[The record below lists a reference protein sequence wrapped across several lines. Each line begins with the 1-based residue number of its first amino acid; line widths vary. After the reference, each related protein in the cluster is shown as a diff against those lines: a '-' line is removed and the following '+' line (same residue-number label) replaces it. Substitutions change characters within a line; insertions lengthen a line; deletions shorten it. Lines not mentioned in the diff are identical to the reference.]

1 MKKRF
6 NIIDVLIIVCVA
18 FIALAVVFRGQITAA
33 ISAGKNLDSFTVTFE
48 SDPMDNMTART
59 LKAGQSVVWV
69 ETDTELGSMYDYS
82 SEAARVYTADR
93 DGKLVESKSDSQS
106 VIKGTMKIRAEYR
119 DGSCYVSGTEFL
131 GGGMKL
137 TLRTE
142 YATFTVT
149 VISVEK

>member
-48 SDPMDNMTART
+48 SDPVDNMSLRT
-59 LKAGQSVVWV
+59 LKAGQSIIWV
-69 ETDTELGSMYDYS
+69 EADTELGTMYDYRAE
-82 SEAARVYTADR
+82 EARIYTAAA

-106 VIKGTMKIRAEYR
+106 VIRGSMKIKAEYR
-119 DGSCYVSGTEFL
+119 DGSCYVSGTRFL